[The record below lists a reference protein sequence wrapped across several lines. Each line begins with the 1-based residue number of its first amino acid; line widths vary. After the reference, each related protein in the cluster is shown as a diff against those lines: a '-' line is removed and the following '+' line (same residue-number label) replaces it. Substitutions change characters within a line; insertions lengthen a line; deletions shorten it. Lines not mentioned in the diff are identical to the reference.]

1 MSMGFSMPEG
11 GSRMYFELLVRYT
24 ARALSLSCD
33 AQEAKQKR
41 AAKNKTGSIGFF
53 RFKLAPSNW

>member
-33 AQEAKQKR
+33 AQDAKQKS
-41 AAKNKTGSIGFF
+41 AMGNKAGSIGFLK
-53 RFKLAPSNW
+53 FKLAPSNW